1 MANVS
6 YLKEFSFNCSIHLV
20 GRKTPNSVSNY
31 LSSCLSKFDS
41 LSFTFNSVLC
51 KLSML
56 SCVVI
61 FCPAQ
66 RKLSFQPNITIFD
79 NDKNKYVSLER
90 KEFVK
95 YLGIFIDKIK
105 SNLETPY

>member
-6 YLKEFSFNCSIHLV
+6 YLKVFSFNCSIHLV

-31 LSSCLSKFDS
+31 LPSCLSKFDS
-41 LSFTFNSVLC
+41 LPFNFVLC

-66 RKLSFQPNITIFD
+66 RKLTFQPNITIFD
-79 NDKNKYVSLER
+79 NDKNRYVSLER

-95 YLGIFIDKIK
+95 YLKIFIDQIK
-105 SNLETPY
+105 SNLEILY

>member
-1 MANVS
+1 MGNMS
-6 YLKEFSFNCSIHLV
+6 YLKVFSFNCSIHLA

-31 LSSCLSKFDS
+31 LPSCLSKFDS
-41 LSFTFNSVLC
+41 LSFTFNFVLC

-61 FCPAQ
+61 FSLAQ
-66 RKLSFQPNITIFD
+66 RKLTFQSNITIFD
-79 NDKNKYVSLER
+79 NDKNRYVSLER

-95 YLGIFIDKIK
+95 YLKIFIDQIN